1 MEYPMNPVEYHLKL
15 TIRLWTGAA
24 PSSYSS
30 GSHLRD
36 IWSVPGE
43 AYEPIGIQ
51 KFMMLMYSDPLFKS
65 CPAAQNITPNRFY
78 TGGDLQTFH
87 DLYQE
92 LLPCGAAGPAT
103 SITANIQA
111 VADPAADTA
120 AAKKPAKNK

>member
-1 MEYPMNPVEYHLKL
+1 
-15 TIRLWTGAA
+15 
-24 PSSYSS
+24 
-30 GSHLRD
+30 LRD

-51 KFMMLMYSDPLFKS
+51 KFITLMYSDPLFKL
-65 CPAAQNITPNRFY
+65 CPAAQNITSNRFY
-78 TGGDLQTFH
+78 KGGDLQTFD

-111 VADPAADTA
+111 VADHAAATA
-120 AAKKPAKNK
+120 AAKKPAQGK

>member
-1 MEYPMNPVEYHLKL
+1 MNPVEYHLKL

-30 GSHLRD
+30 SSQLRD

-51 KFMMLMYSDPLFKS
+51 KFMTLMYSDPLFKS

-78 TGGDLQTFH
+78 TGGDLQTFD

-111 VADPAADTA
+111 VADPMAATA
-120 AAKKPAKNK
+120 AAKKPALGK